1 MTTDLDIISADFIE
15 APQST
20 IDIDLIN
27 DESNVESQLML
38 GNILEADT
46 VNKNPQL
53 KRRLTIEI
61 ENLRQLLKMRKT
73 AEHTHDI
80 IVQEISAN
88 NANAVMYKV
97 LTDTQK
103 TLVNLI
109 AKTNDVV
116 AEINKLYTAYQLKF
130 EFPNSNSN
138 DDEESSNI
146 SLEQGSIH
154 RGTKDFIKS
163 LSNKENDIPN

>member
-1 MTTDLDIISADFIE
+1 MTNELDLIAADFIE

-38 GNILEADT
+38 GNILEADA

-97 LTDTQK
+97 LTETQK

-130 EFPNSNSN
+130 EFPDNNIPK
-138 DDEESSNI
+138 DDNI
-146 SLEQGSIH
+146 SLDRIEQGSIH

-163 LSNKENDIPN
+163 LSNENSN

>member
-130 EFPNSNSN
+130 EFPENGGNNNQNGS
-138 DDEESSNI
+138 DI
-146 SLEQGSIH
+146 SLDSQGSIH

-163 LSNKENDIPN
+163 LSNKE

>member
-1 MTTDLDIISADFIE
+1 
-15 APQST
+15 
-20 IDIDLIN
+20 
-27 DESNVESQLML
+27 
-38 GNILEADT
+38 
-46 VNKNPQL
+46 
-53 KRRLTIEI
+53 
-61 ENLRQLLKMRKT
+61 MRKT

-130 EFPNSNSN
+130 KFPNSNSN

-163 LSNKENDIPN
+163 LSNKE